1 MYETMNYRLCICI
14 DLLTYGCME
23 SISFACVNVKSI
35 VYCLSFLSI
44 LDVLCI
50 ADAGMGIPVGNNSTC
65 GDGDGGEMLPAN
77 IHGDGDEDGFAPTG
91 SGMGE

>member
-1 MYETMNYRLCICI
+1 MYETMNYGLCICI

-23 SISFACVNVKSI
+23 SVSFVCVNVKSI

-44 LDVLCI
+44 LGVLCT
-50 ADAGMGIPVGNNSTC
+50 ADAGMGIPAGNNSPR
-65 GDGDGGEMLPAN
+65 GDGDGGEMLPAS
-77 IHGDGDEDGFAPTG
+77 IHGDGDGDGFASTG